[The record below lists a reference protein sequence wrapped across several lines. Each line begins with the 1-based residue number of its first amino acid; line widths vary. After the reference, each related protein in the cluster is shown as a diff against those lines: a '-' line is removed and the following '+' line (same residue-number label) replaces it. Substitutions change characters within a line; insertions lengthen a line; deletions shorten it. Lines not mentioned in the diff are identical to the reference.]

1 MVSSVVFENEPVPV
15 TTNTGNG
22 QARKYPLVDR
32 RAERRYPPVRENKER
47 DAMTNA
53 KSLLSDDMLHK
64 VEEAAREQSREPS
77 EVVEEALGRY
87 FASQR
92 LETLGAKL
100 EKHARSKGIR
110 EEDVPGLVQEV
121 RRENADR
128 GR

>member
-1 MVSSVVFENEPVPV
+1 
-15 TTNTGNG
+15 
-22 QARKYPLVDR
+22 
-32 RAERRYPPVRENKER
+32 VRENEER
-47 DAMTNA
+47 DAMTNG

-64 VEEAAREQSREPS
+64 VEETAREQSREPS

-92 LETLGAKL
+92 LEKLGSKL
-100 EKHARSKGIR
+100 EKRARSKGIR